1 MMDNSNSAVLSEHRI
16 QQTEAARVRLQQL
29 CDRNSFFEFDRYAG
43 GTVCC
48 GSARIDGRG
57 VFVYAFDAGVRKR
70 RIRAR
75 PW

>member
-43 GTVCC
+43 GTAEEFLFMLLMPV
-48 GSARIDGRG
+48 
-57 VFVYAFDAGVRKR
+57 
-70 RIRAR
+70 
-75 PW
+75 